1 MGPPADTGLQHS
13 PSNFSISWPLR
24 LAICL
29 VLATG
34 SGKALFPPPLGLRVW
49 PTAKPRTIFD
59 ELNEKPGGEFI
70 SQNPGYLGL
79 NSCAPCHAKRVDD
92 FHGTRQF
99 ICSPARAGIDQKTPQ
114 GRSLVRQFQSR
125 LKSWENQ

>member
-34 SGKALFPPPLGLRVW
+34 SGKALFPPPWPSGL
-49 PTAKPRTIFD
+49 A
-59 ELNEKPGGEFI
+59 N
-70 SQNPGYLGL
+70 SQ
-79 NSCAPCHAKRVDD
+79 APHH
-92 FHGTRQF
+92 F
-99 ICSPARAGIDQKTPQ
+99 
-114 GRSLVRQFQSR
+114 
-125 LKSWENQ
+125 

>member
-1 MGPPADTGLQHS
+1 MGPPADTGLHYS

-34 SGKALFPPPLGLRVW
+34 SGKALFPPLGLRVW

-70 SQNPGYLGL
+70 SQNPGYLGP

-92 FHGTRQF
+92 FMAHAISCVAQRGLEL
-99 ICSPARAGIDQKTPQ
+99 AQKTPQ
-114 GRSLVRQFQSR
+114 GRSLVPQFQSK
-125 LKSWENQ
+125 LKSWQK

>member
-34 SGKALFPPPLGLRVW
+34 SGKALLPPLGLRVW
-49 PTAKPRTIFD
+49 PTAKPRTIFV
-59 ELNEKPGGEFI
+59 ELNEKPGASLSPKTPAIWAQTLAPPAMPKGWTI
-70 SQNPGYLGL
+70 SMAHA
-79 NSCAPCHAKRVDD
+79 NSCVAQRGLELA
-92 FHGTRQF
+92 
-99 ICSPARAGIDQKTPQ
+99 QKTPQ
-114 GRSLVRQFQSR
+114 GRSLVPQFQSR
-125 LKSWENQ
+125 LKSWQK

>member
-34 SGKALFPPPLGLRVW
+34 SGKALFPPPPWPSGL
-49 PTAKPRTIFD
+49 A
-59 ELNEKPGGEFI
+59 N
-70 SQNPGYLGL
+70 SQ
-79 NSCAPCHAKRVDD
+79 APHH
-92 FHGTRQF
+92 F
-99 ICSPARAGIDQKTPQ
+99 
-114 GRSLVRQFQSR
+114 
-125 LKSWENQ
+125 

>member
-34 SGKALFPPPLGLRVW
+34 SGKALFPPPLAFGFGQQ
-49 PTAKPRTIFD
+49 P
-59 ELNEKPGGEFI
+59 
-70 SQNPGYLGL
+70 
-79 NSCAPCHAKRVDD
+79 
-92 FHGTRQF
+92 
-99 ICSPARAGIDQKTPQ
+99 SPAPFLMSLTKNMVESLSPKTPAI
-114 GRSLVRQFQSR
+114 
-125 LKSWENQ
+125 WA